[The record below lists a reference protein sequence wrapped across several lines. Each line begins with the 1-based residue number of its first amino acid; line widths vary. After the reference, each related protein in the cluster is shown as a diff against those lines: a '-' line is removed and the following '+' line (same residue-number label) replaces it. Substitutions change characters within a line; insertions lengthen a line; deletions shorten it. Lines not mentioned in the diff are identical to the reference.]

1 MTVKQT
7 EDITILEKNL
17 EARNKEVAKS
27 FLKITEAVR
36 QLLQSFDMP
45 KYRTYIFIEH
55 SKSGKQTNLITE
67 FACYFVNITL
77 TMNKQGYSMIY
88 LTYDEEFLAR
98 FGARLYN
105 RTIRALFKHTMFEAT
120 KHNIEDSVR
129 VNNPASIQTFFINRL
144 ANGSNDFISI
154 EVEPHQ
160 TN

>member
-1 MTVKQT
+1 
-7 EDITILEKNL
+7 
-17 EARNKEVAKS
+17 
-27 FLKITEAVR
+27 
-36 QLLQSFDMP
+36 
-45 KYRTYIFIEH
+45 
-55 SKSGKQTNLITE
+55 
-67 FACYFVNITL
+67 
-77 TMNKQGYSMIY
+77 MIY

-144 ANGSNDFISI
+144 ANGSNNFISI